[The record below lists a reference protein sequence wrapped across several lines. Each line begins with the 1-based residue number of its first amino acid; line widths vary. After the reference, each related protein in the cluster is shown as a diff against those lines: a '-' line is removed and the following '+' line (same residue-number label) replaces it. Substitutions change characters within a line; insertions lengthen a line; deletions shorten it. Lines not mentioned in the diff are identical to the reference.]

1 MATVLLKTMKFFK
14 VPIII
19 PISYW
24 FHFSNTHYYY
34 LLWDQTQQSKPV
46 AQPFQQTQWT
56 HRPIRLHLLSPATRA
71 SMSSLLSLQASFTVL
86 FLSLSLSIRISPTCM
101 WSYFLDNYEQT
112 WLHFGVL
119 FYSENYLNTKS
130 IHLHFLSLGSS
141 SSNLSVQLQQHN
153 KDKPTSDLSIY
164 IYICHLNLCSY
175 TVWTGY
181 IFVGPFHIQI
191 DFTWAINGHD
201 HHPLS
206 SPILKIRALLH
217 CWIQDPV
224 VSHSFGQVKRYPLNV
239 RLRSNCR
246 RARWCHLTLHSPD

>member
-1 MATVLLKTMKFFK
+1 MILTSIFWVGWLTWKLKDPPNTDKAERRFPNESCFEILVQRRRKKKWVYQPSMATVLLKTMKFFK

-24 FHFSNTHYYY
+24 IHFSNTHYYY

-164 IYICHLNLCSY
+164 IYIY
-175 TVWTGY
+175 
-181 IFVGPFHIQI
+181 
-191 DFTWAINGHD
+191 AI
-201 HHPLS
+201 
-206 SPILKIRALLH
+206 
-217 CWIQDPV
+217 
-224 VSHSFGQVKRYPLNV
+224 
-239 RLRSNCR
+239 
-246 RARWCHLTLHSPD
+246 

>member
-1 MATVLLKTMKFFK
+1 MSHVLKFWYRDEEKKKWVYQPSMATVLLKTMKFFK

-24 FHFSNTHYYY
+24 IHFSNTHYYY

-164 IYICHLNLCSY
+164 IYMPFKSVFIHSLNWVHFCRAIPHSD
-175 TVWTGY
+175 W
-181 IFVGPFHIQI
+181 FHMGNQRP
-191 DFTWAINGHD
+191 W
-201 HHPLS
+201 S
-206 SPILKIRALLH
+206 SSLILPHIK
-217 CWIQDPV
+217 
-224 VSHSFGQVKRYPLNV
+224 N
-239 RLRSNCR
+239 
-246 RARWCHLTLHSPD
+246 